1 MPKKLLLGLAAAVAA
16 FSLAACG
23 GDGDD
28 AKDDAAQTE
37 QQDGQEMPEPDLDNI
52 PDVVAEVNGEEISG
66 ETFSENYES
75 QYQQLAMQAQMT
87 GEEPD
92 QDELKQ
98 EALDM
103 MINSELLVTEAE
115 DEGYTASEDDVD
127 EYISDMAE
135 ENGMDSSDDLM
146 KQFEEQGLDEDQVR
160 EDIHKEVLMD
170 QVLETID
177 SEEPTDD
184 ELYEMYDT
192 QVQQLEAMN
201 EHAEDG
207 DEPDEPSFEE
217 RKPDLEEQATQQK
230 ENEAVEKHLD
240 GLREDADIETNI

>member
-1 MPKKLLLGLAAAVAA
+1 
-16 FSLAACG
+16 
-23 GDGDD
+23 
-28 AKDDAAQTE
+28 
-37 QQDGQEMPEPDLDNI
+37 GQEMPEPDLDNI

-146 KQFEEQGLDEDQVR
+146 KQFEQQGLELDLIR
-160 EDIHKEVLMD
+160 EDIHKEVLMG
-170 QVLETID
+170 QVVETID
-177 SEEPTDD
+177 SDEPTDD
-184 ELYEMYDT
+184 ELHEMYDT
-192 QVQQLEAMN
+192 QVEQLEAMN
-201 EHAEDG
+201 EQAEDG
-207 DEPDEPSFEE
+207 EEQDVPSFDEL
-217 RKPDLEEQATQQK
+217 KPDLEEQATQQK
-230 ENEAVEKHLD
+230 ETEAEKRQLA
-240 GLREDADIETNI
+240 EQC

>member
-1 MPKKLLLGLAAAVAA
+1 MPKKLFLGLAAAVAA

-37 QQDGQEMPEPDLDNI
+37 QQDGQERPEPDLDNI
-52 PDVVAEVNGEEISG
+52 RDVVAEAKGGEISG
-66 ETFSENYES
+66 ATGSANYES
-75 QYQQLAMQAQMT
+75 QDQQLATQAQMT
-87 GEEPD
+87 GAEPD
-92 QDELKQ
+92 PDALKQ

-103 MINSELLVTEAE
+103 TINSEVLATEAE

-170 QVLETID
+170 QV
-177 SEEPTDD
+177 
-184 ELYEMYDT
+184 
-192 QVQQLEAMN
+192 
-201 EHAEDG
+201 
-207 DEPDEPSFEE
+207 
-217 RKPDLEEQATQQK
+217 
-230 ENEAVEKHLD
+230 
-240 GLREDADIETNI
+240 